1 MWWDANMK
9 PGDLVSAKPGFR
21 TFHVSPCGVIVD
33 ETLSTAPPRF
43 WLGDAF
49 RTFHIMF
56 PDGICRMMAYEFEII
71 GPEKSGEDDYN
82 NQKGDNQMRYYPK
95 SAVGFEINMTVAE
108 TLGLLEQWE
117 EWDGE
122 QFDSE
127 FGYEFEEKY
136 GVTPSRVITFEDS
149 RGGEISGLTGFTNG
163 STYVLFDEDESG
175 EAWDKLVE
183 IIEQSDITLEDGS
196 WSQLG

>member
-1 MWWDANMK
+1 
-9 PGDLVSAKPGFR
+9 
-21 TFHVSPCGVIVD
+21 
-33 ETLSTAPPRF
+33 
-43 WLGDAF
+43 
-49 RTFHIMF
+49 
-56 PDGICRMMAYEFEII
+56 
-71 GPEKSGEDDYN
+71 
-82 NQKGDNQMRYYPK
+82 MRYYPK
-95 SAVGFEINMTVAE
+95 SAVGFEINNTVAE
-108 TLGLLEQWE
+108 NLGLLEQWE

-127 FGYEFEEKY
+127 FGYEFEEKH

-183 IIEQSDITLEDGS
+183 TLEENDIELEDGS

>member
-1 MWWDANMK
+1 MK
-9 PGDLVSAKPGFR
+9 AGDLVKVNPGYR
-21 TFHVSPCGVIVD
+21 TFNVSPYGVIVD
-33 ETLSTAPPRF
+33 EILSASPGLF
-43 WLGDAF
+43 LSGDMF

-56 PDGICRMMAYEFEII
+56 PDRICRMMTYEFEII
-71 GPEKSGEDDYN
+71 SPEKSGEDDYN

-95 SAVGFEINMTVAE
+95 SAVGFEINNTVAE

-122 QFDSE
+122 QYDSE
-127 FGYEFEEKY
+127 FGYEFEEKH
-136 GVTPSRVITFEDS
+136 GVTPSRVVTFEDS
-149 RGGEISGLTGFTNG
+149 RGGEISGLTGFTTG

-183 IIEQSDITLEDGS
+183 TLEENDIELEEGS